1 MRIVSEEDIV
11 ALIDRLPPEAV
22 LDAVADGFRAYSAG
36 LVSVAPIQTLGQPP
50 LANFTGHPD
59 AQACIKSAYVNGGEH
74 FVSKVASGG
83 GGQNSGLVLVFS
95 QRTFAPVAIL
105 CDGGLLT
112 ELRTAAAG
120 AIALRRFAPPA
131 VASIGVIGCGVQARW
146 QLRLLASVTS
156 CRRVT
161 AWARR
166 AEQAEAFAAEMRA
179 KGWEVEVCAS
189 ARAACEAADV
199 VLTVT
204 PAREPLVMA
213 SWLSGRPAL
222 VLAIGAD
229 SSGKQELEPALV
241 AAADLVVADSR
252 AQCVE
257 RGEIQHA
264 VAAGLLAL
272 ESVAELGECL
282 AAPPPPPGA
291 APRLVVFDATGV
303 AVQDVAIAEVALK
316 SLDP

>member
-1 MRIVSEEDIV
+1 M
-11 ALIDRLPPEAV
+11 
-22 LDAVADGFRAYSAG
+22 
-36 LVSVAPIQTLGQPP
+36 
-50 LANFTGHPD
+50 
-59 AQACIKSAYVNGGEH
+59 
-74 FVSKVASGG
+74 
-83 GGQNSGLVLVFS
+83 
-95 QRTFAPVAIL
+95 
-105 CDGGLLT
+105 
-112 ELRTAAAG
+112 
-120 AIALRRFAPPA
+120 
-131 VASIGVIGCGVQARW
+131 
-146 QLRLLASVTS
+146 
-156 CRRVT
+156 
-161 AWARR
+161 
-166 AEQAEAFAAEMRA
+166 
-179 KGWEVEVCAS
+179 
-189 ARAACEAADV
+189 
-199 VLTVT
+199 LTVT